1 MFCGDGNM
9 SLKGTRFDP
18 MTGKKFREYSKVYEQ
33 HKHEYESDKYGYP
46 FYQANII
53 HEYLYNKIRRG
64 EKLTGDEK
72 VAMDM
77 YKKIYDCLKK
87 AFEFENLLES
97 HTYSKYWEDD
107 IRDIAP
113 QYIVSHPGEYDKR
126 KREIAVK
133 AIECED
139 KMNIQYDL
147 ARKMNKKL
155 VEYACK
161 SKIISPTMCNKLTSK
176 RSFNTLYGDIIMQHG
191 SFMGGPEEWWL
202 PEHNNNGK
210 PQFRKNKPKA
220 KPKAKS
226 TFRSGHA
233 QAKQIISNMNRIS
246 DKTNKKFK

>member
-1 MFCGDGNM
+1 M

-161 SKIISPTMCNKLTSK
+161 SKIISPTMCNKLTLYN
-176 RSFNTLYGDIIMQHG
+176 NTVVLWVAQKSGGCLNIIIM
-191 SFMGGPEEWWL
+191 EN
-202 PEHNNNGK
+202 HNLE
-210 PQFRKNKPKA
+210 
-220 KPKAKS
+220 
-226 TFRSGHA
+226 
-233 QAKQIISNMNRIS
+233 
-246 DKTNKKFK
+246 KTNLKQNLKQNQHFVQAMHKRNKLYPT